1 MGILHD
7 GNDRKPLRIEEVAQ
21 EITYADYTFDSSTD
35 EESGDGQN
43 YNTAINKR
51 KKSKVAKA
59 VQNFRTHVEQ
69 GTDGVNMKKNMGA
82 RKWRRVENARLL
94 LNLADPQ
101 DVCYDYSDLVPPTV
115 TVFSRILREKESM
128 QVWNEFIEKEEKEQ
142 RRILKEIDTLTIQ
155 QNTTANKVKG
165 VTHQSPEKRDL
176 HPAYSAQACFD
187 RLDKKFKSTLKKMRG
202 LPLDLIVDIERR
214 LREFFDASADGIWI
228 DIVPSGTERY
238 YLHCIAQYLMLISTS
253 LSLF

>member
-1 MGILHD
+1 
-7 GNDRKPLRIEEVAQ
+7 
-21 EITYADYTFDSSTD
+21 
-35 EESGDGQN
+35 
-43 YNTAINKR
+43 
-51 KKSKVAKA
+51 
-59 VQNFRTHVEQ
+59 
-69 GTDGVNMKKNMGA
+69 
-82 RKWRRVENARLL
+82 

-253 LSLF
+253 IHDEHGGGGTVVEIRNRRSLFIPPHKLLAEYLLERKAQRKNQL